1 MKKLNALLLT
11 SLLLLMVGAGSALAQ
26 TYSSEL
32 QIDELASYRTGKF
45 KKAPNKVYIQSFRVM
60 FQVMASATAK
70 SSEGV
75 RKGAT
80 STSMAVAITGVDVP
94 DFQTVTDKL
103 YNDMVASLK
112 SKGFE
117 ILTAD
122 VAGKTE
128 HYKEWILKTGG
139 TASYAQIPGHIMITP
154 TGYSY
159 YVKGESKGGKEKG
172 TFVDKSSILS
182 KQLDDAI
189 ILDVSMV
196 FPFVEMETS
205 SSGMLG
211 FSAVKAKVDFGMETG
226 ITGTAGALRQ
236 NTVKFVYGNAGMGQ
250 AESNLPIVLKKKVSV
265 EDDFVDKK
273 FREFTSAASN
283 TVYGSGYYS
292 VVSVNNTRETVTHE
306 AACDPEKYKAA
317 SLKLGWDLIGKSLEK
332 FYGYADK

>member
-1 MKKLNALLLT
+1 MKKINILLLGVLVLAFNT
-11 SLLLLMVGAGSALAQ
+11 TRIKAQ
-26 TYSSEL
+26 TYSGEV

-45 KKAPNKVYIQSFRVM
+45 KKAPDRIYIQSFRIM

-80 STSMAVAITGVDVP
+80 STSMAVAVTGVDLP
-94 DFQTVTDKL
+94 DFQTVTDQL

-112 SKGFE
+112 SKGYE
-117 ILTAD
+117 IISAD
-122 VAGKTE
+122 EAGKTE
-128 HYKEWILKTGG
+128 HYKDWVLKSGG
-139 TASYAQIPGHIMITP
+139 TASYAQLPGHVMIAP

-172 TFVDKSSILS
+172 TFVDKSPILS

-196 FPFVEMETS
+196 LPFVEMETS

-226 ITGTAGALRQ
+226 TTGTAGAIRQ
-236 NTVKFVYGNAGMGQ
+236 NMVKFVYGNAGMGQ
-250 AESNLPIVLKKKVSV
+250 AESNLPMVLKKKITAEGV
-265 EDDFVDKK
+265 FADKK
-273 FREFTSAASN
+273 FKEFSSAAAKS
-283 TVYGSGYYS
+283 VYSAGYYS
-292 VVSVNNTRETVTHE
+292 VVTVDNKGQEVSHE
-306 AACDPEKYKAA
+306 AACDPVKYRAA
-317 SLKLGWDLIGKSLEK
+317 SLKLGGDLIGRSLQK

>member
-1 MKKLNALLLT
+1 MIVCVMTVAST
-11 SLLLLMVGAGSALAQ
+11 SVSMGQ
-26 TYSSEL
+26 TYSGEV

-45 KKAPNKVYIQSFRVM
+45 KKAPNKVYIQSFRIM

-75 RKGAT
+75 RRGAT
-80 STSMAVAITGVDVP
+80 STSMAVAVTGVDLP
-94 DFQTVTDKL
+94 DFQTVTDQL
-103 YNDMVASLK
+103 YNDVVASLK
-112 SKGFE
+112 SKGYE
-117 ILTAD
+117 IISAD
-122 VAGKTE
+122 EAGKTE
-128 HYKEWILKTGG
+128 HYKDWVPKTGG
-139 TASYAQIPGHIMITP
+139 TASYAQIPGHVMITP

-172 TFVDKSSILS
+172 TLVDKSPILS

-189 ILDVSMV
+189 ILDVSIV
-196 FPFVEMETS
+196 LPFVEMETS

-226 ITGTAGALRQ
+226 IAGTAGALRQ

-250 AESNLPIVLKKKVSV
+250 AESNLPIVLKKKISV
-265 EDDFVDKK
+265 DGVFADKK

-283 TVYGSGYYS
+283 SVYSAGYYS
-292 VVSVNNTRETVTHE
+292 VVTVNNKNETVTHE

-317 SLKLGWDLIGKSLEK
+317 SLKLAGDLINQSLQK

>member
-1 MKKLNALLLT
+1 MKKLNTLLLT
-11 SLLLLMVGAGSALAQ
+11 SLLLLVVSAGSALAQ
-26 TYSSEL
+26 SYSSEL

-45 KKAPNKVYIQSFRVM
+45 KKAPNRIYIQSFRIM

-70 SSEGV
+70 SSEGM

-80 STSMAVAITGVDVP
+80 STSMAVAVTGVDLP
-94 DFQTVTDKL
+94 DFQMVTDQL
-103 YNDMVASLK
+103 YNDMVTSLK
-112 SKGFE
+112 SKGYE
-117 ILTAD
+117 IISAD
-122 VAGKTE
+122 EAGKTE
-128 HYKEWILKTGG
+128 HYKEWTPKTGG
-139 TASYAQIPGHIMITP
+139 TASYAQIPGHVMITP

-172 TFVDKSSILS
+172 TFVDKSPILS

-189 ILDVSMV
+189 ILDVSIV
-196 FPFVEMETS
+196 LPFVEMETS

-226 ITGTAGALRQ
+226 IAGTAGALRQ

-250 AESNLPIVLKKKVSV
+250 AESNLPIVLKKKISV
-265 EDDFVDKK
+265 DGVFTDKK

-283 TVYGSGYYS
+283 TVYGTGYYS
-292 VVSVNNTRETVTHE
+292 VITSNDKNQSVTHE

-317 SLKLGWDLIGKSLEK
+317 SLKLGGDLINQSLQK